1 MRNALHSSSTTRRQP
16 GLAERAESL
25 VKTVNKLI
33 ADIEADV
40 AAPQGALFH
49 ARGALDE
56 LALAHNALLAAIP
69 DQALNH
75 YQAMAAQAGAVQAA
89 GGVA

>member
-1 MRNALHSSSTTRRQP
+1 MRNALHSSITRHQP
-16 GLAERAESL
+16 SQTECAGNL
-25 VKTVNKLI
+25 VNLLKKLI
-33 ADIEADV
+33 ANIDADV
-40 AAPQGALFH
+40 SAPQDALFH

-56 LALAHNALLAAIP
+56 LALAHNALLAAMP

-75 YQAMAAQAGAVQAA
+75 YQATPPAGAVQAA

>member
-1 MRNALHSSSTTRRQP
+1 MRNSLHSSSTTRRQP
-16 GLAERAESL
+16 GLADRAESL
-25 VKTVNKLI
+25 VKAVKKLI
-33 ADIEADV
+33 ADIEADM
-40 AAPQGALFH
+40 AAPQDARFH

-56 LALAHNALLAAIP
+56 LALAHNSLMAVIP

-75 YQAMAAQAGAVQAA
+75 YQALAREAGAVQAA